1 MVKDKILC
9 HEKNKINVK
18 LRDKN
23 GHLIKNFKYYSFGF
37 YICTVVQSPSHVW
50 LFETLWTAAC
60 PDSLS
65 FTLFLSL
72 LKLMSIES
80 VMLSNHLIL
89 YRSLLLLLS
98 IFTNIRVFSNEWG
111 LHIRWPKHWSFSFST
126 SPSNEYSGLIFFS
139 IDGFDLA
146 VQGTLKSLLQH
157 YSLHIYIYIYSL
169 YIHIYSEISIYYKS
183 LGLYSDL

>member
-9 HEKNKINVK
+9 HEINKINVK

-23 GHLIKNFKYYSFGF
+23 GHLIKIFKYYSFGF
-37 YICTVVQSPSHVW
+37 YICTIVQSPSHVW

-65 FTLFLSL
+65 FTISLSL

-80 VMLSNHLIL
+80 VMLSSHLIL
-89 YRSLLLLLS
+89 CHSLLLLLS
-98 IFTNIRVFSNEWG
+98 IFTNIRVFSNEWA
-111 LHIRWPKHWSFSFST
+111 LHIRWPKNWSFSFST
-126 SPSNEYSGLIFFS
+126 SPSNEYSGLISFS

-146 VQGTLKSLLQH
+146 AQGTLKSFFQH
-157 YSLHIYIYIYSL
+157 YLLYIYI
-169 YIHIYSEISIYYKS
+169 
-183 LGLYSDL
+183 